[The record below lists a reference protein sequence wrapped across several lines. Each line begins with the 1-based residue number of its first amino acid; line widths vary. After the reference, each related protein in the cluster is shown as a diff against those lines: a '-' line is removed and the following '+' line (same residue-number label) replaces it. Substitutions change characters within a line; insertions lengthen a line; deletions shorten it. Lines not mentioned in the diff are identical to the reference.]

1 MQNYDCGTNLSSIA
15 PAPES
20 LTPFVADNGT
30 LNFLTPG
37 DDGSLLRIFQDPHST
52 SGYSVQKVH
61 GEEMRRSDN
70 PANPGTQPAMTAA
83 RAVVLPGHAG
93 DPRPAHLCPAEQ
105 SVQPADP
112 LGPGRRREDRDAAG
126 RLFRLRRRPGP
137 ALLRE
142 PLAGNAVPAGIPG

>member
-1 MQNYDCGTNLSSIA
+1 MDSGGIVPNPPALTLVSSFMQNYDCGTNLSGIA

-20 LTPFVADNGT
+20 LTPFVADNGA

-37 DDGSLLRIFQDPHST
+37 DDGSLLRIYQDPHST
-52 SGYSVQKVH
+52 SGYSVQQVY

-93 DPRPAHLCPAEQ
+93 TPA
-105 SVQPADP
+105 SSSMS
-112 LGPGRRREDRDAAG
+112 GRAIRAAC
-126 RLFRLRRRPGP
+126 
-137 ALLRE
+137 
-142 PLAGNAVPAGIPG
+142 